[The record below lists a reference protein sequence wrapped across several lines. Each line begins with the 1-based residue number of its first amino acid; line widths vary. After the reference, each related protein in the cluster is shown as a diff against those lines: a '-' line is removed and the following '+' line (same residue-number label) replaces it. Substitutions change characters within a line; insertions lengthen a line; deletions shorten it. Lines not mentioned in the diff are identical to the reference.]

1 MLRDILVN
9 LQDAL
14 GVSGDR
20 TRLVRFINQAYRE
33 YYDRTDLPGSLYEQS
48 FEFDMTDQLVTLP
61 WYVDQVRAMRRVRSN
76 DPVRLLGQAP
86 RYHINPWTQARTEF
100 YVLGRRAIHTPLSLE
115 SQLTVT
121 IPVAQST
128 PFTVT
133 IKGQT
138 PSAAS
143 VTEKL
148 SFAAGDL
155 SKTTTTQF
163 AKDNPIGIESISR
176 YGDVTADIQVSD
188 GAGVIICTIPNS
200 VESPQHTVIQWN
212 NFDAGTYSTTDNVIE
227 LLYKRVFV
235 PLILDSDETVFPAL
249 DNAILWKA
257 RGYYASLSKDE
268 LAGTQAALA
277 EQKADALFR
286 AAIDSRSLETV
297 NLAKVSAVFEQAWA
311 NGRINTW
318 NIRR

>member
-20 TRLVRFINQAYRE
+20 ARLVRFINQAYRE
-33 YYDRTDLPGSLYEQS
+33 YYERTDLSNSLFEQS
-48 FEFDMTDQLVTLP
+48 FEFNVGDQLITLP
-61 WYVDQVRAMRRVRSN
+61 WYVEQVRAMRRVRSN
-76 DPVRLLGQAP
+76 DPVRLLGPAP
-86 RYHINPWTQARTEF
+86 RYHNAPWLQSRAEF
-100 YVLGRRAIHTPLSLE
+100 YVLGRRAIHTPLSIE
-115 SQLTVT
+115 SPLTVT
-121 IPVAQST
+121 IPLAQSV

-148 SFAAGDL
+148 SFAAGDT

-163 AKDNPIGIESISR
+163 AKDDPIGIETISR
-176 YGDVTADIQVSD
+176 YGEVTADIQVAD
-188 GAGVIICTIPNS
+188 AAGTVICTIPNT
-200 VESPQHTVIQWN
+200 VESPQHIVVQWN
-212 NFDAGTYSTTDNVIE
+212 NYDAGAYNTTDNIIE
-227 LLYKRVFV
+227 VLYKRVFT
-235 PLILDSDETVFPAL
+235 PLINDSDETIFPAI

-268 LAGTQAALA
+268 LAGTQAMAC
-277 EQKADALFR
+277 EQKADNLFSQ
-286 AAIDSRSLETV
+286 AIECRELETV
-297 NLAKVSAVFEQAWA
+297 QIAKSSPMLEQAWT
-311 NGRINTW
+311 NGRFNTW